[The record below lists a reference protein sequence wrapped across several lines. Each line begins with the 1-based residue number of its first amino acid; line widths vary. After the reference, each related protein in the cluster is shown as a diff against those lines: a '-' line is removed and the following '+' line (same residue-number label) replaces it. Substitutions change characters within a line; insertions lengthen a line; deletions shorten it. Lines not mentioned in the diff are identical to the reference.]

1 MWTVNGRD
9 RALEPRASSGFALRK
24 WFRMMMRP
32 PGRQT
37 RRISRATA
45 TGSGTT
51 LITIRRV
58 DDVEGVVGELQVG
71 GVHLEQPDVA

>member
-1 MWTVNGRD
+1 MIRSIHAPT
-9 RALEPRASSGFALRK
+9 AFELRK
-24 WFRMMMRP
+24 WLRMTMRP

-51 LITIRRV
+51 LITY
-58 DDVEGVVGELQVG
+58 G
-71 GVHLEQPDVA
+71 A